1 MLGFRRNDI
10 EFVPSGQT
18 VIEFGD
24 TLTLVGE
31 PDALASIEDVVGHR
45 PRTLNE
51 SDLFSLACGLAV
63 GLLVGRMKIELD
75 RFSLSLGLAGGP
87 LIVGLVLGHFRRIG
101 PLRGSFPPP
110 LNC

>member
-1 MLGFRRNDI
+1 MIIDADRERKTVVVTSPNIYGHALSDLHLRSTHGVTVARIRRSDM

-51 SDLFSLACGLAV
+51 SDLFSLACGL
-63 GLLVGRMKIELD
+63 GGR
-75 RFSLSLGLAGGP
+75 AYW
-87 LIVGLVLGHFRRIG
+87 
-101 PLRGSFPPP
+101 
-110 LNC
+110 